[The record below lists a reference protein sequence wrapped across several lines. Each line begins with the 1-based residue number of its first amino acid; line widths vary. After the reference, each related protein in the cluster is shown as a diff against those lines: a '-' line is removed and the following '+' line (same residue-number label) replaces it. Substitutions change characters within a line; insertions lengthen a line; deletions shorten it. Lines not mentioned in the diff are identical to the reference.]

1 MNTRFKILFV
11 TDILNEYYTGGSKC
25 FDFKIIPSVE
35 TIEILKNGQM
45 MYRVIGNQLL
55 VIVKVYASGTDQDKP
70 VVPIDSKTKFVFYL
84 DLSRPDFMSVTNVDF
99 DLLPTKR
106 FYFSNINQNEQTDIF
121 YMSKPIA
128 DHASVDYLPGMLAK
142 DSVTGN
148 VHECLQKTPDSGAV
162 HHGLG
167 DLTFW
172 KSRGKFQYATS
183 SDLVPIINKINNFN
197 IPAAATYSVTA
208 FRLNTVTNNSY
219 DIEQQLKKN
228 KAVCIYDTDDPA
240 IKNIQVD
247 LSELLPGRYKIRINA
262 TDFDV
267 YIDDFAAGYFGIVE
281 VFNHLPATNKFALLD
296 IDGKVKDRVVA
307 GQPPLLNYII
317 RFANRFAFRKFVS
330 TRKGVDSIT
339 ADGGEYTFNTVPVPP
354 PPLPTIS
361 SDVFISD
368 KPVPMFDQQN
378 IFKLVLKIPI
388 TSDPIKAPNPNP
400 HLPGMLTRFG
410 TDFYCTIYL
419 NH

>member
-1 MNTRFKILFV
+1 MGTR
-11 TDILNEYYTGGSKC
+11 S
-25 FDFKIIPSVE
+25 
-35 TIEILKNGQM
+35 
-45 MYRVIGNQLL
+45 
-55 VIVKVYASGTDQDKP
+55 
-70 VVPIDSKTKFVFYL
+70 
-84 DLSRPDFMSVTNVDF
+84 
-99 DLLPTKR
+99 
-106 FYFSNINQNEQTDIF
+106 
-121 YMSKPIA
+121 
-128 DHASVDYLPGMLAK
+128 
-142 DSVTGN
+142 
-148 VHECLQKTPDSGAV
+148 
-162 HHGLG
+162 
-167 DLTFW
+167 
-172 KSRGKFQYATS
+172 
-183 SDLVPIINKINNFN
+183 
-197 IPAAATYSVTA
+197 
-208 FRLNTVTNNSY
+208 
-219 DIEQQLKKN
+219 
-228 KAVCIYDTDDPA
+228 DDPA